1 MAPVRSTG
9 PSSIGTLKRFIS
21 DKNRSMVM
29 SIIMQRSI
37 EPCVGYTHWRRNS
50 WEYVQL
56 IRRSISCFSNGF
68 LILIFIGVVFYFKV
82 PQKVSQSL
90 DESIKKIK
98 EEIDN
103 AEKLKDEAK
112 NILGEY
118 ESKVGKSK
126 EEIKNLIHKAE
137 KQAEANIIKT
147 NEEFHNIVENRK
159 KAAEEKIKQMKT
171 QAIKDVKNSSVD
183 IAIRSIEKI
192 IKNSIDKKK
201 LDKIYISSIDEA
213 KKILKNKSI

>member
-1 MAPVRSTG
+1 MNIDATFWVAVS
-9 PSSIGTLKRFIS
+9 
-21 DKNRSMVM
+21 
-29 SIIMQRSI
+29 
-37 EPCVGYTHWRRNS
+37 
-50 WEYVQL
+50 
-56 IRRSISCFSNGF
+56 F
-68 LILIFIGVVFYFKV
+68 LIFVGLIFYLKV
-82 PQKVSQSL
+82 PQKIGQSL

-171 QAIKDVKNSSVD
+171 KAIKDVKNSSVD

>member
-1 MAPVRSTG
+1 MNIDATFWVAVSF
-9 PSSIGTLKRFIS
+9 FIF
-21 DKNRSMVM
+21 
-29 SIIMQRSI
+29 
-37 EPCVGYTHWRRNS
+37 VG
-50 WEYVQL
+50 
-56 IRRSISCFSNGF
+56 I
-68 LILIFIGVVFYFKV
+68 VFYFKV
-82 PQKVSQSL
+82 PQKVGRSL

-112 NILGEY
+112 NILSEY
-118 ESKVGKSK
+118 ESKISKSK
-126 EEIKNLIHKAE
+126 EEIKNLIQKAE

-159 KAAEEKIKQMKT
+159 KAAEEKIKQMKA

-183 IAIRSIEKI
+183 IAICSIEKI

>member
-1 MAPVRSTG
+1 MNIDATFWVAIS
-9 PSSIGTLKRFIS
+9 FI
-21 DKNRSMVM
+21 
-29 SIIMQRSI
+29 I
-37 EPCVGYTHWRRNS
+37 
-50 WEYVQL
+50 
-56 IRRSISCFSNGF
+56 F
-68 LILIFIGVVFYFKV
+68 LGLLFYLKV
-82 PQKVSQSL
+82 PQKVGQVL

-112 NILGEY
+112 NILSEY
-118 ESKVGKSK
+118 ESKVSKSK

-183 IAIRSIEKI
+183 IAIRSVEKI